1 VLAEVKKLD
10 RWETTSM
17 RRILLAVALSYLSV
31 SSVRGQSVVLPAPPL
46 PSQPQAQSLPS
57 APQQSGQPSP
67 FPARMTIIDP
77 RGVEARSGPTVQY
90 YPTSQLK
97 YGDTVTVIRESKESG
112 WYEIAPPMGSFSW
125 VDGRYLKRVDKYTGY
140 IDVEGNGQAPVMPG
154 SSLINKEPN
163 VESSRIASGFQ
174 VLVLEEPMDVNGRKW
189 FRIAPPGNDV
199 RFIPK
204 EAVQPPQAASV
215 APTNWQRNNTSTPPS
230 QPAWTPPGQLVNNQ
244 NQNNGTVGTP
254 ASFSQPAQ
262 QGSQYNTPAAQPP
275 QWSQWGK
282 LRGTAF
288 TSEKDGQ
295 RMFVLEDRQG
305 RSIMYVTSTAG
316 TSLDSYREKTVCLY
330 GAISYRSDGYQRT
343 YYMVASHVATP

>member
-1 VLAEVKKLD
+1 
-10 RWETTSM
+10 M
-17 RRILLAVALSYLSV
+17 RRILLLAGLV
-31 SSVRGQSVVLPAPPL
+31 SCLPASPAWSQTAVGPIPPL
-46 PSQPQAQSLPS
+46 PPVQLQTQPVPASTQVT
-57 APQQSGQPSP
+57 GQPSP

-97 YGDTVTVIRESKESG
+97 YGDAVTVIRESKESG

-154 SSLINKEPN
+154 SALINKEPN

-262 QGSQYNTPAAQPP
+262 QGSQFATAAAAQPP

-295 RMFVLEDRQG
+295 RMYVLEDRQG
-305 RSIMYVTSTAG
+305 RAIMYVTSSAG